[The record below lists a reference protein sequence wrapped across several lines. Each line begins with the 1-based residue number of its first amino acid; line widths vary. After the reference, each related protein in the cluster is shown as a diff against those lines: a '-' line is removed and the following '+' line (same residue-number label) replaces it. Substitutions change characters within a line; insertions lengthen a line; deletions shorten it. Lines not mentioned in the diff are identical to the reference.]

1 MRKYFLGAFSPF
13 LKWAIVGVRGV
24 VFGVLLSF
32 ILFMAGLE
40 GIPEAKA
47 DVSGP
52 VCVENGG
59 VISVNGRR
67 HSGTCVDGTVVRLY
81 GVKAPPLDQDCQI
94 GGDEVWRCGL
104 ASAAAL
110 LQAVQGQQVECRGNS
125 IDNKGRLLAICFVA
139 GRSLNQFM
147 VEMGWAGADKAVST
161 MFVDFEA
168 EARATKRG
176 LWSSN
181 YRPQV
186 D

>member
-1 MRKYFLGAFSPF
+1 MRNHFFSGFNPF
-13 LKWAIVGVRGV
+13 LRRGIVGLMV
-24 VFGVLLSF
+24 VVCGVLFGS
-32 ILFMAGLE
+32 MAGLG
-40 GIPEAKA
+40 GIQQAKA

-52 VCVENGG
+52 VCVENGS

-67 HSGTCVDGTVVRLY
+67 YSGTCVDGTVVRLY
-81 GVKAPPLDQDCQI
+81 GVKAPPLDQNCQI

-125 IDNKGRLLAICFVA
+125 NDNKGRLVAICFVA

-147 VEMGWAGADKAVST
+147 VEMGWASADKEVSS
-161 MFVDFEA
+161 MFLDFEA
-168 EARATKRG
+168 EARANKRG

-181 YRPQV
+181 YQPRS